1 LLAAKEAA
9 GSRPVWW
16 LEFGRITQWEGAV
29 LRMSAGFSQISD
41 AIKAGRLRES
51 LSLSWWNKEN
61 RVLILPILISGRKI
75 HIHFSWMFKI
85 HYSQI

>member
-1 LLAAKEAA
+1 MLIKYKFYSLIVLPYLADTTPSLTKLLAAKETA
-9 GSRPVWW
+9 GSRPAWW

-51 LSLSWWNKEN
+51 LSFLGGI
-61 RVLILPILISGRKI
+61 RRKI
-75 HIHFSWMFKI
+75 EC
-85 HYSQI
+85 